1 MFNRLKLLVTI
12 LMVTWLAGCALAPTQ
27 NGQFGTV
34 PVDATDIT
42 IYQCSAT
49 KESFTK
55 YQPELGSLQLM
66 PFAATVIDGGANW
79 VATYPGGKVTSP
91 QLYKDLLGKIDGAVD
106 LTTGQRFYKI
116 RALGAKAPIFS
127 TSTVDPLTGTG
138 NGMTFLQCTLAPEPG
153 EILTK

>member
-1 MFNRLKLLVTI
+1 MLKSLKLLVGV
-12 LMVTWLAGCALAPTQ
+12 LMITWLAGCAIAPTQ

-66 PFAATVIDGGANW
+66 PFVATVIDGGANW
-79 VATYPGGKVTSP
+79 VATYPGGKVESP
-91 QLYKDLLGKIDGAVD
+91 QLYKDLLGKIDGAID
-106 LTTGQRFYKI
+106 LTTGARYYKI
-116 RALGAKAPIFS
+116 KARDAKAPVYS
-127 TSTVDPLTGTG
+127 TSTVNSMTG
-138 NGMTFLQCTLAPEPG
+138 NGEGMTFLQCTLVPEQ
-153 EILTK
+153 K